1 MAFWRKSGGILAA
14 ALAEVWWNSGGSLA
28 EVWRQRWRK
37 SGGILA
43 EVWWNFD
50 MRQTE
55 LSVYVYDFF
64 QISFRF
70 DFEP

>member
-1 MAFWRKSGGILAA
+1 MEFWRKSGGSLAA
-14 ALAEVWWNSGGSLA
+14 ALAEVWWNSGGS
-28 EVWRQRWRK
+28 
-37 SGGILA
+37 LA